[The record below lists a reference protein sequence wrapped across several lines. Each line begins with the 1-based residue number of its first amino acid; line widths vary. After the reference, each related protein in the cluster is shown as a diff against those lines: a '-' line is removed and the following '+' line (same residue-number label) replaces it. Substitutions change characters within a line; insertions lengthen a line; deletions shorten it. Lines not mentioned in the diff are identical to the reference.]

1 MWWVK
6 AVVVAYHYA
15 ASLAHRAGHVF
26 GARRLDVAH
35 AVFAHLVL
43 LRIVFYLWWG
53 QPRQL
58 SSHRNTTRRDHDN
71 DNAYLG
77 VVGVVRA
84 IAVNRRRIDCCRIW
98 AWGRDE
104 VVRRIRRP

>member
-1 MWWVK
+1 VVGED
-6 AVVVAYHYA
+6 VVVAYHYA
-15 ASLAHRAGHVF
+15 ASLAHRTDHVF

-58 SSHRNTTRRDHDN
+58 SSHTTRRDGDI
-71 DNAYLG
+71 AYLSM
-77 VVGVVRA
+77 VGVVRA

-98 AWGRDE
+98 AWGWDE